1 MHGSSHTPS
10 SLPPPGAS
18 AFFALECF
26 HAHQTAIC
34 VLRARSRRLAGAV
47 TWTLSYLSL
56 QMGVTKVGGVTTD
69 GEGHGPRARLREVEV
84 RTRFWREN
92 MWRQDPGS
100 WPWKRSVQWMTR
112 AAGAG
117 LSSLMSNAQ
126 FDVREPLELNF
137 EAATNAQLSKTKRAS
152 VLRARKF
159 TFDRP
164 CKGA

>member
-1 MHGSSHTPS
+1 MD
-10 SLPPPGAS
+10 L
-18 AFFALECF
+18 
-26 HAHQTAIC
+26 
-34 VLRARSRRLAGAV
+34 VLFIIANGCDQGGRCDDRWGG
-47 TWTLSYLSL
+47 TWTQSKI
-56 QMGVTKVGGVTTD
+56 TRGG
-69 GEGHGPRARLREVEV
+69 GENALLEREYVEAGPRKLAMEKISAMDDEGRPTFSVAPSFPSNRDRL
-84 RTRFWREN
+84 
-92 MWRQDPGS
+92 
-100 WPWKRSVQWMTR
+100 K